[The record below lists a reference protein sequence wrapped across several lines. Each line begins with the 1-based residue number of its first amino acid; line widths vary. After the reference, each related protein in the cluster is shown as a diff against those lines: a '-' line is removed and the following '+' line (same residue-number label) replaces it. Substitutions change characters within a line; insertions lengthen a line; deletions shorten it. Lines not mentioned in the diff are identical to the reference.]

1 MEGVLWKWTNYWTGW
16 QPRWFV
22 LDDGVLVYYKSQEE
36 VNQGCK
42 GSLKITACEI
52 SVSQADPLRL
62 DVTVP
67 GEQHFYLRAS
77 TSQERQQWLVAL
89 GSAKAC
95 EGLTTKETISEQVYI
110 SIPEERD
117 SLKSKR
123 SELRLYCDLLMQQ
136 VHSVKDAATQAPPDV
151 EKLDEST
158 HLLTATCDTFI
169 STLEECLRL
178 AKAEFNYQLPHS
190 SIDKTLNGHDPSYSP
205 APISP
210 SGRKSSR
217 SNSRM

>member
-1 MEGVLWKWTNYWTGW
+1 M
-16 QPRWFV
+16 
-22 LDDGVLVYYKSQEE
+22 YYKSQEE

-42 GSLKITACEI
+42 GSLKISACEI
-52 SVSQADPLRL
+52 SVSTADPLRL

-77 TSQERQQWLVAL
+77 TSQERQAWLVAL

-95 EGLTTKETISEQVYI
+95 ERITKDSSEPVHVQ
-110 SIPEERD
+110 IPEERD
-117 SLKSKR
+117 NLKSKR

-136 VHSVKDAATQAPPDV
+136 VHSVKGAATQTPPDI

-178 AKAEFNYQLPHS
+178 AKAEFTYQLPHAHP
-190 SIDKTLNGHDPSYSP
+190 IDKALNGHSHDPPYSP

-210 SGRKSSR
+210 TGRKTSRSSR
-217 SNSRM
+217 NGM